1 MEINIFVSSVE
12 AFQFSKFYENDA
24 KHGKRNFK
32 RSLGVAFVAF
42 EHDIKIAE
50 NVSLKFLKYK

>member
-1 MEINIFVSSVE
+1 MEVDIFVPSVE

-32 RSLGVAFVAF
+32 RSLSVVFVAF
-42 EHDIKIAE
+42 EHGIKIAE
-50 NVSLKFLKYK
+50 KVGLKFLK